1 MSFNHLH
8 YQTPKITATSKVI
21 KSSSMKNKGFKLTL
35 YIQKIITG
43 DVSILH
49 PCQFDKLVHVELG
62 ERVPES
68 RQEKYTTCV

>member
-43 DVSILH
+43 DVSIID
-49 PCQFDKLVHVELG
+49 PCQFDKIVHVELR
-62 ERVPES
+62 ERVPGS
-68 RQEKYTTCV
+68 RQEKHITCV